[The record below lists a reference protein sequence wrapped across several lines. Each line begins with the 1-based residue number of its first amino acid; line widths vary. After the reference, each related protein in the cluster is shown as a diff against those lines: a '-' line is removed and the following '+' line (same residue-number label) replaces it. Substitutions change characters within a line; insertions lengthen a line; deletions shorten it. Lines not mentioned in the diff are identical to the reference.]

1 MFSDFRFSFC
11 LSVIADSRER
21 RFDCGSFS
29 VFVSKG
35 SFERRSESSGE
46 GVDAAGASGVFS
58 RTIVLDVF
66 VRFAVFRIEAMF
78 EDKLTLFRIVLS
90 ELDEKSTDGGLF

>member
-1 MFSDFRFSFC
+1 MFSFC
-11 LSVIADSRER
+11 LSVVGDSRGR

-46 GVDAAGASGVFS
+46 EMVGASGVFS

-66 VRFAVFRIEAMF
+66 VRFAVFIIEAMF